1 MFTGLIEEVGTVH
14 KLQRTSS
21 GIKLSIKAGKILE
34 DIRKGDSVSV
44 SGVCLTA
51 EEISR
56 DAVAFDVIKETLDD
70 TTLSRAKP
78 GDRVN
83 LERALRLDSRL
94 GGHFVYG
101 HVDGRGR
108 IIKTSG
114 RGLTIVVPDALKN
127 YLLPKA
133 SIAVDGISLTIQSSR
148 PPEADIAV
156 IPHTMANT
164 ALKTK
169 RTGDTVNIE
178 VDFILKQVIT
188 LFERYKGLKP

>member
-34 DIRKGDSVSV
+34 DIKKGDSVSV

-51 EEISR
+51 EGISR
-56 DAVAFDVIKETLDD
+56 DAVSFDVIKETLDD

-83 LERALRLDSRL
+83 LERALRLASRL

-108 IIKTSG
+108 IVKTFG
-114 RGLTIVVPDALKN
+114 RGLTIIVPDALKN

-178 VDFILKQVIT
+178 VDFMLKQVIT